1 MIKEDYVSFE
11 TARLLKE
18 KGFDCNCDMYYTGTG
33 SVEYTQLKFNH
44 NELESRYSKPT
55 LQLVLKWLRETHGI
69 EVIVDVCK
77 VGEDQRTMYAWTP
90 VEVKED
96 RLEYPV
102 SQTDGSVFGGLCNGY
117 GQAMEKGIE
126 YCLENLI

>member
-1 MIKEDYVSFE
+1 MIRNVI
-11 TARLLKE
+11 
-18 KGFDCNCDMYYTGTG
+18 FDCFGTLIDTGTG

-77 VGEDQRTMYAWTP
+77 VGEDHRTMYAWTP
-90 VEVKED
+90 VVVKED

-102 SQTDGSVFGGLCNGY
+102 SQTDGTVFGGLCDGY
-117 GQAMEKGIE
+117 GQAVEKGIE
-126 YCLENLI
+126 YCLENLV